1 MRLILGLI
9 VLALAGFVLMR
20 VMAPPET
27 PTAQPTGGFVQA
39 AQCQTCHAQ
48 VFAEWEQSWHSQ
60 SWIDPDVR
68 VLSNDFANE
77 DCIDCHAP
85 QDMFLNGAGQRAL
98 PRSDRR
104 DDGVDCL
111 TCHRLPQT
119 LGGGM
124 AGTIDNP
131 AAACQPQTRTE
142 LGRVEFCG
150 SCHNQHNTVDQWRAS
165 RFAVQGPDFKDCRD
179 CHMPERP
186 DGSGR
191 NHTMHGGHDMEL
203 IRSALRLDA
212 QRLASG
218 EIQVSVENFGVGHSF
233 PTDERSRAS
242 DLFWR
247 EVPTDP
253 ETAGGWHHLYRFRSP
268 YRSEVDIEPTL
279 LEAGTTYT
287 ANLPAQAGRG
297 AVQVALF
304 YKLTPYFR
312 DPATG
317 EPVEYQTVTD
327 PFTDAQLVFQVE
339 VPAQ

>member
-1 MRLILGLI
+1 M
-9 VLALAGFVLMR
+9 
-20 VMAPPET
+20 
-27 PTAQPTGGFVQA
+27 
-39 AQCQTCHAQ
+39 
-48 VFAEWEQSWHSQ
+48 
-60 SWIDPDVR
+60 
-68 VLSNDFANE
+68 
-77 DCIDCHAP
+77 
-85 QDMFLNGAGQRAL
+85 
-98 PRSDRR
+98 
-104 DDGVDCL
+104 
-111 TCHRLPQT
+111 
-119 LGGGM
+119 
-124 AGTIDNP
+124 
-131 AAACQPQTRTE
+131 
-142 LGRVEFCG
+142 
-150 SCHNQHNTVDQWRAS
+150 DQWRAS

-279 LEAGTTYT
+279 LRSGHDLHRRICRRKRA
-287 ANLPAQAGRG
+287 AARS
-297 AVQVALF
+297 QVALF

-312 DPATG
+312 DRHR
-317 EPVEYQTVTD
+317 
-327 PFTDAQLVFQVE
+327 
-339 VPAQ
+339 